1 MVRHSNIDLLYK
13 EYKNAQSESER
24 EEKYKKLCD
33 EMSKMAYRYAS
44 NNRFIG
50 EQNAS
55 EFLISVME
63 KFQSI
68 INNRNN
74 MEVDF
79 ALFYARVLEIYTKN
93 YIKKDKSE
101 RLYRASVIK
110 LHGMEMADNLIK
122 QSIFNDDDCKV
133 NPKLKKL
140 LELKTVR
147 VYLMTHASVLND
159 HMLKN
164 IAVAMG
170 ADGADF
176 IDKLIRI
183 KKQCDDDEEIK
194 KSRDLSSSY
203 LVKKIVG
210 EMDERENKERRER
223 LERFIDNHVHIRK
236 RAQKV
241 PYTTVSEA
249 FEIKKS
255 SVSHDVANGKRL
267 LQKYNRERTRGITL

>member
-13 EYKNAQSESER
+13 EYKNAQGESER
-24 EEKYKKLCD
+24 EERYKKLCD

-93 YIKKDKSE
+93 YIKNDKRE
-101 RLYRASVIK
+101 RLYNTSVTMLQGMDIKSSQVKEDYLHDEERA
-110 LHGMEMADNLIK
+110 
-122 QSIFNDDDCKV
+122 
-133 NPKLKKL
+133 NPKLKHL
-140 LELKTVR
+140 LSSRTVR
-147 VYLMTHASVLND
+147 MYLMTNAALLNKA
-159 HMLKN
+159 MLRR

-170 ADGADF
+170 ADGAEF
-176 IDKLIRI
+176 VQTLIGI
-183 KKQCDDDEEIK
+183 QNSIAQSNDIQKNK
-194 KSRDLSSSY
+194 DLSSMY
-203 LVKKIVG
+203 LIKKMAG
-210 EMDERENKERRER
+210 EISADNTQRIERYSR
-223 LERFIDNHVHIRK
+223 LITSHAQSMAK
-236 RAQKV
+236 AQKV
-241 PYTTVSEA
+241 PYKTVSMA
-249 FEIKKS
+249 FNIKTS
-255 SVSHDVANGKRL
+255 SVSHNVANGRRIV
-267 LQKYNRERTRGITL
+267 QRYSRNQAEGIIL

>member
-13 EYKNAQSESER
+13 EYNNAQNESER
-24 EEKYKKLCD
+24 EERYKMLCD

-93 YIKKDKSE
+93 YIKNDKRE
-101 RLYRASVIK
+101 RLYNTSVTMLQGMDIK
-110 LHGMEMADNLIK
+110 SSQVKEDYLHDEER
-122 QSIFNDDDCKV
+122 V
-133 NPKLKKL
+133 NPKLKHL
-140 LELKTVR
+140 LGSRTVR
-147 VYLMTHASVLND
+147 MYLMTNAALLNEA
-159 HMLKN
+159 MLRR

-170 ADGADF
+170 ADGAEF
-176 IDKLIRI
+176 VEMLIGI
-183 KKQCDDDEEIK
+183 QNSIAQSSDIQKNK
-194 KSRDLSSSY
+194 DLSSMY
-203 LVKKIVG
+203 LIKKMAG
-210 EMDERENKERRER
+210 EISANNTQRIERYSR
-223 LERFIDNHVHIRK
+223 LINVHAQSMAK
-236 RAQKV
+236 AQKV
-241 PYTTVSEA
+241 PYKTVSMA
-249 FEIKKS
+249 FNIKTS
-255 SVSHDVANGKRL
+255 SVSHNVANGRRIV
-267 LQKYNRERTRGITL
+267 QRYSRNQAEGIIL

>member
-33 EMSKMAYRYAS
+33 EMSKMAYRNAS

-79 ALFYARVLEIYTKN
+79 ALFYAKVLEIYTKN
-93 YIKKDKSE
+93 YIKNDKRE
-101 RLYRASVIK
+101 RLYNTSVTMLQGMDIK
-110 LHGMEMADNLIK
+110 SSQVK
-122 QSIFNDDDCKV
+122 QDYLQDEERV
-133 NPKLKKL
+133 NPKLKHL
-140 LELKTVR
+140 LSSRTVR
-147 VYLMTHASVLND
+147 MYLMTNASLLNEA
-159 HMLKN
+159 MLRR

-170 ADGADF
+170 ADGTEF
-176 IDKLIRI
+176 VETLIGI
-183 KKQCDDDEEIK
+183 KNSIAQSNDIQKNK
-194 KSRDLSSSY
+194 DLSSMY
-203 LVKKIVG
+203 LIKKVAG
-210 EMDERENKERRER
+210 EISANNPQRIERYSR
-223 LERFIDNHVHIRK
+223 LISAHAQSMAK
-236 RAQKV
+236 SQKV
-241 PYTTVSEA
+241 PYKTVSMA
-249 FEIKKS
+249 FNIKTS
-255 SVSHDVANGKRL
+255 SVSHNVANGRRIV
-267 LQKYNRERTRGITL
+267 QRYSRNQTEGIII